1 MKRSRSRT
9 FFYLGLGI
17 MGFVVLAFLAHPII
31 LRSVGEY
38 LVVED
43 TLQTAEAIVVL
54 NGSAPL
60 RVLEAARLYK
70 EGWAP
75 KIILSQALRRGD
87 FYAFEALDI
96 KIVQEHEYDREAL
109 LRSGVPDH
117 DIMIIEEEAA
127 NTLAELRAVLR
138 TLQPLEDATLIVVT
152 SNYHTRRTAAIWN
165 YLTDG
170 QIKGLVRWTRS
181 DPSFDPATWW
191 KHRQSIKHLVNEYMG
206 LINYWLGF
214 PLGIAVWSFVSYPAY
229 S

>member
-9 FFYLGLGI
+9 FLYLGLGL
-17 MGFVVLAFLAHPII
+17 MGFIVLAYLAHPII

-38 LVVED
+38 LVLED

-70 EGWAP
+70 DGWAP
-75 KIILSQALRRGD
+75 KIILSQSLRRGD
-87 FYAFEALDI
+87 FYAFEALGI

-138 TLQPLEDATLIVVT
+138 ILQPPEDATLIVVT

-170 QIKGLVRWTRS
+170 QVKGLVRWTRN

-191 KHRQSIKHLVNEYMG
+191 KDRQSIKHLVNEYMG

-214 PLGIAVWSFVSYPAY
+214 PLGIAVWSFVSYPDY
-229 S
+229 T

>member
-9 FFYLGLGI
+9 FLYLGLGI
-17 MGFVVLAFLAHPII
+17 MGFMVSAYLAHPII

-117 DIMIIEEEAA
+117 DIIIIEEEAA

-138 TLQPLEDATLIVVT
+138 ILQPPEDATLIIIT

-170 QIKGLVRWTRS
+170 QVKGIVRWTRS

-191 KHRQSIKHLVNEYMG
+191 KNRQSIKHLVNEYMG

-214 PLGIAVWSFVSYPAY
+214 PLGITVWSFESYPDY
-229 S
+229 T

>member
-1 MKRSRSRT
+1 
-9 FFYLGLGI
+9 
-17 MGFVVLAFLAHPII
+17 MGFIILAYLAHPII

-138 TLQPLEDATLIVVT
+138 ILQPPEDATLIVVT

-170 QIKGLVRWTRS
+170 QVKGLVRWTRN

-191 KHRQSIKHLVNEYMG
+191 KDRQSIKHLVNEYMG

-214 PLGIAVWSFVSYPAY
+214 PLGIAVWSFVSYPDY
-229 S
+229 T